1 MNETKLKKNT
11 AKLSLLSNSILIVIK
26 LIAGFLSGS
35 FGIISEAI
43 HSGTDCLASY
53 IAYFA
58 VKKSSES
65 PDKKH
70 QFGHG
75 KYEDLSGLI
84 EGVLINLAAIYILV
98 EAGRKIITGNHN
110 VLNID
115 IATYVMIFSVIV
127 NIAVSTIL
135 FKVAKETGSIALY
148 ADGEH
153 LRTDVYT
160 SLGVALGMIMIKLTG
175 IHILDSMIALV
186 VAVMIFH
193 TGLKICQKAVG
204 NLLDE
209 GLPESDITKIRDVI
223 KGFTEEGILEF
234 CKIKTRTSGP
244 RINIELTIYAQETMT
259 VKESHRICNEI
270 EAKLNIIFNKVDTII
285 HIEPTHNCLN
295 KK

>member
-65 PDKKH
+65 PDRKH

-84 EGVLINLAAIYILV
+84 EGVLINIAAVYILM
-98 EAGRKIITGNHN
+98 EAGRKIITDNHN

-127 NIAVSTIL
+127 NIAVSTVL
-135 FKVAKETGSIALY
+135 FKVAKKTGSIALY

-175 IHILDSMIALV
+175 IHILDAMIALV

-193 TGLKICQKAVG
+193 TGLKICQKSAA

-209 GLPESDITKIRDVI
+209 GLPEADIVKIREVV
-223 KGFTEEGILEF
+223 KSFTNEGILES

-270 EAKLNIIFNKVDTII
+270 EAKLNTTFNKVDTII
-285 HIEPTHNCLN
+285 HIEPTLNCLSE
-295 KK
+295 K

>member
-1 MNETKLKKNT
+1 MNENKLKKNT
-11 AKLSLLSNSILIVIK
+11 AILSLISNSFLIVIK
-26 LIAGFLSGS
+26 LMAGLLSGS
-35 FGIISEAI
+35 VGIISEAI

-53 IAYFA
+53 ITFFA

-65 PDKKH
+65 PDTRH

-75 KYEDLSGLI
+75 KYEDFSGLV
-84 EGVLINLAAIYILV
+84 EGVLINIAALYILA
-98 EAGRKIITGNHN
+98 EAGKNIIIGNHN
-110 VLNID
+110 VVNID
-115 IATYVMIFSVIV
+115 IAAYVMIFSVVV
-127 NIAVSTIL
+127 NIIVSTVL
-135 FKVAKETGSIALY
+135 FKVAKKTGSIALY

-160 SLGVALGMIMIKLTG
+160 SVGVALGMIMIKLTG

-193 TGLKICQKAVG
+193 TGLKICRKATS

-209 GLPESDITKIRDVI
+209 GLPESDISKISDIV
-223 KGFTEEGILEF
+223 KSFTNEGILET
-234 CKIKTRTSGP
+234 CKIRTRTSGP

-270 EAKLNIIFNKVDTII
+270 ESKLNSTFNKVDTII
-285 HIEPTHNCLN
+285 HIEPKCNA
-295 KK
+295 KSYI